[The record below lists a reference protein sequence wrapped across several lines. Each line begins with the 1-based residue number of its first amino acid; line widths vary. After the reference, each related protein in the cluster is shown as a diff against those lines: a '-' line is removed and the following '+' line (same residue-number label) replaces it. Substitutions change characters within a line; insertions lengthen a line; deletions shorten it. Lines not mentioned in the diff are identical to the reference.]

1 MADDTPNSKSPI
13 ETATNMA
20 QEAARRTAETLTGF
34 SRAAAER
41 QTALLGDFS
50 RMFKDMR
57 FPAAL
62 PDTGAL
68 MAAHRRNM
76 DALSQAN
83 RMALEG
89 AQAVARRHME
99 IMQQT
104 MTELTEHVR
113 ELASSETPQAKA
125 ARAAE
130 LLKRS
135 YEHAVA
141 NIRELS
147 DLIQRSNSEALGL
160 LDHRFKEAM
169 DEVTQ
174 LLEKSGDKAAEKA
187 GEAAA
192 KPAEKK

>member
-1 MADDTPNSKSPI
+1 MAD
-13 ETATNMA
+13 ETAKPKSAAETAAGMA
-20 QEAARRTAETLTGF
+20 TDAARRTAETIAGF
-34 SRAAAER
+34 GRAAAER
-41 QTALLGDFS
+41 QTAMLGDVS

-57 FPAAL
+57 FPSAL

-68 MAAHRRNM
+68 MQAHRRNM

-83 RMALEG
+83 RLALEG

-147 DLIQRSNSEALGL
+147 DLIQRSNTEALGL

-169 DEVTQ
+169 DEVKH
-174 LLEKSGDKAAEKA
+174 LIE
-187 GEAAA
+187 
-192 KPAEKK
+192 KPADKPG

>member
-1 MADDTPNSKSPI
+1 MAD
-13 ETATNMA
+13 ETAKPKSAAETAAGMA
-20 QEAARRTAETLTGF
+20 TDAARRTAETIAGF
-34 SRAAAER
+34 GRAAAER
-41 QTALLGDFS
+41 QTAIFGDVS
-50 RMFKDMR
+50 RMFSEMR
-57 FPAAL
+57 FPASL

-147 DLIQRSNSEALGL
+147 DLIQRSNTEALGL

-169 DEVTQ
+169 DEVKH
-174 LLEKSGDKAAEKA
+174 LIE
-187 GEAAA
+187 
-192 KPAEKK
+192 KPAEKTGDKGGGKAG